1 MNQPERESL
10 MDINW
15 PLVGAVIVMAALIA
29 FMYSVDFKPA

>member
-1 MNQPERESL
+1 

-29 FMYSVDFKPA
+29 FMYSVDFKPVGG